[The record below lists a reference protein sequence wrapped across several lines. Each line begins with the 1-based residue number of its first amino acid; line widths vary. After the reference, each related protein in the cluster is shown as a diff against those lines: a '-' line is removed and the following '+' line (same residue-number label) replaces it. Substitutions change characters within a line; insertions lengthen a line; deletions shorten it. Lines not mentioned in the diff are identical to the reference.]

1 MLGLETSGFA
11 RAAYARYFTREST
24 VTAALADLPAAGFT
38 LNAGQLDMNA
48 AILSGGFDF
57 KVTDRASVG
66 FQVDA
71 EISQS
76 EFMIIGGARVRF
88 SF

>member
-1 MLGLETSGFA
+1 MGLEASGFA

-48 AILSGGFDF
+48 AILSGGFDV
-57 KVTDRASVG
+57 KVTERASIG
-66 FQVDA
+66 LQLDA

-76 EFMIIGGARVRF
+76 EIMVVGGARVRF